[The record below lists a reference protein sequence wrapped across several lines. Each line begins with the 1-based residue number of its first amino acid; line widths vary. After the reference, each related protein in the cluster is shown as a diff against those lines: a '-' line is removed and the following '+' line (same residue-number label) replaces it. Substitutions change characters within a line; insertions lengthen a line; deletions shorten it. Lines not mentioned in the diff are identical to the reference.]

1 MIILEFKGNIGKW
14 EQVDA
19 DEVFVV
25 GRRYLSFTP
34 KDGRKRLVLES
45 NPCIKEIGNVT
56 LYSNNG
62 YCICSKWNCFNDSIP
77 ISISACLRV

>member
-34 KDGRKRLVLES
+34 RDGRKRLVLES
-45 NPCIKEIGNVT
+45 NPCIKEIYNV
-56 LYSNNG
+56 
-62 YCICSKWNCFNDSIP
+62 
-77 ISISACLRV
+77 A